1 MLKRVID
8 ACENCLKYNKHPL
21 RPVVGLSTARVFN
34 ETKAMD
40 LKEWTKRYSNTCLLH
55 LIEHSSRYK
64 ASAVI
69 KSKKKEIILE
79 KFFKIWIKFFW
90 NPNKILV
97 DNGSKLLLQK
107 VSGEMGRSKNIMV

>member
-40 LKEWTKRYSNTCLLH
+40 LKE
-55 LIEHSSRYK
+55 
-64 ASAVI
+64 
-69 KSKKKEIILE
+69 
-79 KFFKIWIKFFW
+79 
-90 NPNKILV
+90 
-97 DNGSKLLLQK
+97 
-107 VSGEMGRSKNIMV
+107 